1 MPESAIQRAVST
13 AVNERGW
20 HLVSVG
26 ESSHR
31 PPFAYS
37 IGLHRT
43 YKHPEVLL
51 LGLPADLSKSLL
63 GKIAEKIGEGTEYT
77 TSGSYTDVLQGH
89 ACRFRPVAREAYRAF
104 LGMGCDYYHA
114 TDFPALQ
121 CIWPDSQGKFP
132 WDTSYNALLQWKQPL
147 LSDPATARVVSDWNF
162 VEPYNLGVFTTAKV
176 LAGEPILMVTHD
188 RDDGGWQ
195 FLTGATEA
203 PDQGRRVPLLELI
216 RRDPSLNEIGNLV
229 MGGMAVRDSRRD
241 TWQRI
246 E

>member
-1 MPESAIQRAVST
+1 MPESAAQQVVS
-13 AVNERGW
+13 AAISQRGW

-31 PPFAYS
+31 PPFAYT

-43 YKHPEVLL
+43 YKHPEVLI
-51 LGLPADLSKSLL
+51 LGLPAELSKSLL
-63 GKIAEKIGEGTEYT
+63 EMIAVKVSSGTEY
-77 TSGSYTDVLQGH
+77 SARGSYSDVLQGY
-89 ACRFRPVAREAYRAF
+89 ACRFRPIASEAFRAF
-104 LGMGCDYYHA
+104 LGSASDYYRT

-121 CIWPDSQGKFP
+121 CIWPDSNGKFP

-147 LSDPATARVVSDWNF
+147 LSDPATAQVVSEWNF

-195 FLTGATEA
+195 FLTGSTEA
-203 PDQGRRVPLLELI
+203 PDQGRRVPLLELV
-216 RRDPSLNEIGNLV
+216 RRDPSLNEIGNLAL
-229 MGGMAVRDSRRD
+229 GGMAVRDSRRD